1 MPWAAVNAESEN
13 TRNSEGNGIRMTD
26 SGQSRKEA
34 AVTTTGAV
42 NAKTTTLIGFWNVRT
57 MYMRRRWRWIGRV
70 TRQEASIKLYHSCV
84 LTTLL
89 YGSECWRLTEKD
101 LTKLSTFHTKRLRR
115 ILRIFWPNVISNKDL
130 FERCG
135 TEPMAAK
142 TAMHWTPEGKRKR
155 GRPKI
160 TWRRTIEKEIKEMGK
175 TWGGHQVHGKGPPDV
190 EGARCCPTC
199 HLGVKGMSE

>member
-1 MPWAAVNAESEN
+1 MMNKVWRSSTYS
-13 TRNSEGNGIRMTD
+13 TRT
-26 SGQSRKEA
+26 K
-34 AVTTTGAV
+34 
-42 NAKTTTLIGFWNVRT
+42 L
-57 MYMRRRWRWIGRV
+57 
-70 TRQEASIKLYHSCV
+70 KLYHSCV

-101 LTKLSTFHTKRLRR
+101 LSKLSTFHTKSLRR

-135 TEPMAAK
+135 TESMATILMRRRWRWIGHVTRQEASIAK

-160 TWRRTIEKEIKEMGK
+160 TWRRTVEKEIKEMGK
-175 TWGGHQVHGKGPPDV
+175 TWEGIKFMAKALYQAVIKYLNVRVGDDFNKVKAILLAPTGKAAYNIQGQNN
-190 EGARCCPTC
+190 TQ
-199 HLGVKGMSE
+199 HI